1 MGCAMRMDKRV
12 RGCRY
17 WVLTA
22 LLISHFSL
30 FTSSVAAQDD
40 PEYRMEVGGGV
51 ALTTYLG
58 DFNANLTTG
67 MQGAGALVAKYKMN
81 PRMAFAATMTYGRM
95 KGSSKDTETWYPE
108 TAERPYSFSNQLIDL
123 TLRYEYNFW
132 AYGTGREY
140 YGAKPVAPFIA
151 LGLGFT
157 YADAHPGTFAAS
169 LPVGAGVKVKLGER
183 LNLSAEWMMHFT
195 GTDRLDGVKDPYG
208 IKSSGLLK
216 NTDCF
221 SAFMVALT
229 YDIWEKCK
237 TCNNDR

>member
-1 MGCAMRMDKRV
+1 MGCAMKMDK
-12 RGCRY
+12 
-17 WVLTA
+17 WMWIITILFT
-22 LLISHFSL
+22 IHFSL
-30 FTSSVAAQDD
+30 FTSPARAQDS
-40 PEYRMEVGGGV
+40 PEYRMEVGGGL
-51 ALTTYLG
+51 AMTTYLG
-58 DFNANLTTG
+58 DFNANLTAG

-81 PRMAFAATMTYGRM
+81 PRMALAATMTYGRM

-108 TAERPYSFSNQLIDL
+108 TATAPYSFSNQLIDL

-140 YGAKPVAPFIA
+140 YGAKPVAPFMVFGVDM
-151 LGLGFT
+151 L
-157 YADAHPGTFAAS
+157 YADAHPAAVATG
-169 LPVGAGVKVKLGER
+169 LAIGAGLTVKVSER

-208 IKSSGLLK
+208 IRSSGLLK

-221 SAFMVALT
+221 SAIMVALT